1 MDKKIFISLITVA
14 TMLSVSASAQM
25 VKVTEHTAITKPF
38 TKKVKIGEQCYD
50 DTVEVDVACGNSDTN
65 SIGVDTLIGATLGVV
80 LGNQVG
86 GGNGR
91 AAAKIIGG
99 LGGAAMANNM
109 RVQKCKTYETVT
121 RCNPKYEFITQ
132 EKTIGYN
139 NCAIIDGQK
148 YCKQTKEPIEYLKI
162 KKTISIY

>member
-1 MDKKIFISLITVA
+1 MKKIIKSSIILLGLSPLI
-14 TMLSVSASAQM
+14 LNAQM

-38 TKKVKIGEQCYD
+38 TKKVKVGEQCYD
-50 DTVEVDVACGNSDTN
+50 DTVEVNVPCGNADTN

-80 LGNQVG
+80 LGNQIG

-91 AAAKIIGG
+91 TAAKIIGG
-99 LGGAAMANNM
+99 LGGATMANNM
-109 RVQKCKTYETVT
+109 RQKTCKSYETIT
-121 RCNPKYEFITQ
+121 RCNPQYKYITT